1 MNKPR
6 AAHVG
11 CRHTPHKR
19 LPSVSR
25 CRKQATGSEC
35 GPHTF
40 HRFIV
45 CASQD
50 DNVFTRV
57 LNPDNLEGARLAD
70 ISLHGAATQL
80 AKEQGQSTVDAA
92 INARLRLAG
101 TPTGP
106 GIEHALEK
114 NRSLT
119 LRVNKLEKEK
129 VDADQA
135 ILSLEDTVQTKKEKI
150 KTLTVTNAAL
160 KKLNKTSTGDNGK
173 KAEAAVNRLKPE
185 LKALKVELT
194 AQINAS
200 TKEIAKTIAADRD
213 KPDAVTTVQTIRRDE
228 PESNT
233 AWMRKLVETGQ
244 TQLAKANDNL
254 TMH

>member
-1 MNKPR
+1 
-6 AAHVG
+6 VG
-11 CRHTPHKR
+11 CRHPPHKR

-80 AKEQGQSTVDAA
+80 AKKQGQTTVDTA

-101 TPTGP
+101 TPTGEP
-106 GIEHALEK
+106 ALEK

-129 VDADQA
+129 VAADQA
-135 ILSLEDTVQTKKEKI
+135 IVSLEDSVQTKKEKI
-150 KTLTVTNAAL
+150 KTLTATNAAL
-160 KKLNKTSTGDNGK
+160 IIRPCSRAMGDNGK

-200 TKEIAKTIAADRD
+200 TKELAKTIAADRD
-213 KPDAVTTVQTIRRDE
+213 KPDAVTTVQVQTIRSQR
-228 PESNT
+228 
-233 AWMRKLVETGQ
+233 
-244 TQLAKANDNL
+244 
-254 TMH
+254 